1 MVVLN
6 NLEEIL
12 VKLEEEELNS
22 DDGSV
27 NPETY
32 CQMLAIYLYQNE
44 LCLAKFLWQR
54 IPANVKMA
62 CSDLRK
68 IWSVGKKMWTR
79 DWEEVHIA
87 LNVEWNANVR
97 EIMQALKGKVQE
109 RVLKLVGDAYASLD
123 LVTLSKMIGM
133 SLDKTKEVAEQRGW
147 NLVGNTVKP
156 TKAVPKSNASTT
168 ETIAEEQLHK
178 LTQFVSFLEN

>member
-12 VKLEEEELNS
+12 VKLEEQELDS

-54 IPANVKMA
+54 IPVNVKMA

-87 LNVEWNANVR
+87 LNVEWNPNVR
-97 EIMQALKGKVQE
+97 EVMQALKGEVQE

-133 SLDKTKEVAEQRGW
+133 SLDETKVVAEQRGW